1 MLGPMINVSSSPL
14 LTVKALKTIGALCV
28 AVGLLTTVG
37 CRTTTSEKGGVVTLN
52 EEFSISVPTSHTV
65 KQGATSQVTIT
76 IKRGPYFKRDVELS
90 IKSMPGIT
98 VTPRYATVKASDKP
112 EVVVQLDASRDT
124 AIGEYRVTVTGTPES
139 GKPTDTVFVVKVTA
153 Q

>member
-1 MLGPMINVSSSPL
+1 MLHQMINVSPSPF

-37 CRTTTSEKGGVVTLN
+37 CRTTSEKGGVVTLN
-52 EEFSISVPTSHTV
+52 EEFSITVPTSETL
-65 KQGATSQVTIT
+65 KQGTSSRVIVHL
-76 IKRGPYFKRDVELS
+76 KRGPYFKRDVELS

-98 VTPRYATVKASDKP
+98 VTPRYITLKSSDKP
-112 EVVVQLDASRDT
+112 EVELHVEAAREA

>member
-14 LTVKALKTIGALCV
+14 LTVKALKTIVALCV
-28 AVGLLTTVG
+28 AVGLLTSVG
-37 CRTTTSEKGGVVTLN
+37 CRTTSEKGGVVTLN

-65 KQGATSQVTIT
+65 KQGAMSPVTIT
-76 IKRGPYFKRDVELS
+76 LKRGPYFKRDVELS

-112 EVVVQLDASRDT
+112 EVEVQLEAARDA